1 MRFNSGQ
8 LVSTK
13 QEKDFAMPKIS
24 EQFLVNQPAE
34 QVWKLMSDIPA
45 VVSCMPGLKYL
56 GQTDSGAHRGEMKVR
71 LGPVAAAFTGEAE
84 ITEIDNEKMR
94 TSMKSKAT
102 DKIGGNR
109 ASSVLTYWLDA
120 VDEGTMVY
128 VECDVKLTG
137 ALAQMGRTGIFMDV
151 ASRLTGQFADGL
163 RTKLVGS
170 GTEFTAAEE
179 TNDSGEFQAGGVL
192 FSAIRKR
199 IKRFF
204 ASVTNVFRTG

>member
-1 MRFNSGQ
+1 
-8 LVSTK
+8 
-13 QEKDFAMPKIS
+13 
-24 EQFLVNQPAE
+24 
-34 QVWKLMSDIPA
+34 
-45 VVSCMPGLKYL
+45 
-56 GQTDSGAHRGEMKVR
+56 
-71 LGPVAAAFTGEAE
+71 
-84 ITEIDNEKMR
+84 
-94 TSMKSKAT
+94 MKSKAT

-109 ASSVLTYWLDA
+109 ASSVLTYWLDT

-137 ALAQMGRTGIFMDV
+137 ALAQMGRTGIFVDV

-170 GTEFTAAEE
+170 GTEVTTAEE
-179 TNDSGEFQAGGVL
+179 TNNSGAFQAGGVL